1 MQYNLRTLRL
11 IKIRVNGRRK
21 SVMRKIVL
29 AILALFVCISV
40 SFSCTKKAEKKE
52 EKKEAGVVE
61 KAIIG
66 PIEKAKERADTMEKQ
81 ADDVSGEPNE
91 ECQYKEKVSPLMQS
105 ENVTCR

>member
-1 MQYNLRTLRL
+1 
-11 IKIRVNGRRK
+11 
-21 SVMRKIVL
+21 MRKIVL

-66 PIEKAKERADTMEKQ
+66 PIEKAKGIQEKSKERADTMEKQ